1 MQKLDLDLFL
11 DYIQQVKLEDK
22 YMDRIKRD
30 EYIIIF

>member
-11 DYIQQVKLEDK
+11 DYIQQVKLADK